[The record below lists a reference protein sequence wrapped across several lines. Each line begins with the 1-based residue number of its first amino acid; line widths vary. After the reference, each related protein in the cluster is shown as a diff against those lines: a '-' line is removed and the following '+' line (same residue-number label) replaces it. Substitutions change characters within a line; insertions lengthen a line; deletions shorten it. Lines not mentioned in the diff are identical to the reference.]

1 MSAELDWRPACA
13 PAILRRR
20 AELLAAVRRF
30 FAGRDVLEVETPLLC
45 HAAVTDPNLHAF
57 TTRFLPPGAREG
69 RAFYLQTSPE
79 FAMKR
84 LLAAGSGSI
93 YQICKAFRD
102 EEAGR
107 YHNPEFTLLEWYRVG
122 FSLADLMDE
131 IEDLFAAV
139 RVGGDPLAAAERHA
153 YSDLFQRHL
162 GIDPLTADIAD
173 FVGCAAAQG
182 FHEAEALCGADRG
195 VWLDLLFSYFVQPHL
210 GRGRVAFVYDYPAC
224 LPSLA
229 RKRPDDPRVVER
241 VEVFLEGLELGNGF
255 HELADAV
262 EQEARFDADLAGRR
276 ARGAAL
282 PPKDGRLLAALRH
295 GLPDCS
301 GVAIGLDRWLMLLTG
316 EEEIGGVLAFPV
328 DRA

>member
-1 MSAELDWRPACA
+1 MRPASDWT
-13 PAILRRR
+13 PACTPEALRLR
-20 AELLAAVRRF
+20 AKLLAGIRRF
-30 FAGRDVLEVETPLLC
+30 FAARDVLEVETPLLC

-57 TTRFLPPGAREG
+57 TTRFVPPGAPQG
-69 RAFYLQTSPE
+69 RDLYLQTSPE

-102 EEAGR
+102 EESGR
-107 YHNPEFTLLEWYRVG
+107 HHNPEFTLLEWYRVG

-131 IEDLFAAV
+131 VEALLAEVCGAAY
-139 RVGGDPLAAAERHA
+139 PLAPAGRHGYAE
-153 YSDLFQRHL
+153 LFERHL
-162 GIDPLTADIAD
+162 GIDPLTATLAD
-173 FVGCAAAQG
+173 FARCA
-182 FHEAEALCGADRG
+182 EARDFPEASALCGDDRK
-195 VWLDLLFSYFVQPHL
+195 VWLDLLFSYFVQPQL
-210 GRGRVAFVYDYPAC
+210 GRGRASFVYGYPAC

-229 RKRPDDPRVVER
+229 RHNPDDPRVVER

-262 EQEARFDADLAGRR
+262 EQEARFDHDLAERQGR
-276 ARGAAL
+276 GLAL
-282 PPKDGRLLAALRH
+282 PPKDERLLAALRH

-301 GVAIGLDRWLMLLTG
+301 GIAIGLDRLLMLLAGAGAIG
-316 EEEIGGVLAFPV
+316 EVLAFPV